1 MIVSGRSGGGAFM
14 RPNEASGNTG
24 TRMFIYDLPIS
35 IYGFKLR
42 LAIAL
47 KGAAVETREPPGG
60 SYRSPEFRAII
71 PAGTIPALVD
81 GDFILSETDAI
92 VEYLDDAAIGSPLLP
107 SDAKLRARTRML
119 SRWCDLRYEAALRS
133 LFPQVKSP
141 ERDSAAIVSADARL
155 LAALALFEQTLDERG
170 PFAIGA
176 RPGLADCGLAATSLW
191 LSQIGPRLKLSAVP
205 GVRLARLVE
214 SMRTHRT
221 TAELMARYEETVSR
235 WMG

>member
-1 MIVSGRSGGGAFM
+1 
-14 RPNEASGNTG
+14 
-24 TRMFIYDLPIS
+24 MFIYDLPIS
-35 IYGFKLR
+35 LYGFKLR
-42 LAIAL
+42 LAMAL

-60 SYRSPEFRAII
+60 SYRSPEFRAIS

-92 VEYLDDAAIGSPLLP
+92 VEYLDDAGIGSPLLP

-133 LFPQVKSP
+133 LFPQMKSP
-141 ERDSAAIVSADARL
+141 ERDSGLIASADARL
-155 LAALALFEQTLDERG
+155 VAALALIEPALDEQG
-170 PFAIGA
+170 PFAFGA

-191 LSQIGPRLKLSAVP
+191 LSQIGPRLKLSAEP

-214 SMRTHRT
+214 AMRMHRT
-221 TAELMARYEETVSR
+221 TSDLMSRYQETVSR